1 MLSLCSFKG
10 TNHIDCGIISALS
23 CYRHCIS
30 NDFFEG
36 VHYDETGPGY
46 FTWVGGYDINYHIT
60 KKNEYLP
67 FHKKDLKKLSYL
79 IIKVT
84 TIIVDKLIRLLKS

>member
-1 MLSLCSFKG
+1 VILIVINKLLQ
-10 TNHIDCGIISALS
+10 NQRPPGIISALS

-60 KKNEYLP
+60 KK
-67 FHKKDLKKLSYL
+67 D
-79 IIKVT
+79 
-84 TIIVDKLIRLLKS
+84 